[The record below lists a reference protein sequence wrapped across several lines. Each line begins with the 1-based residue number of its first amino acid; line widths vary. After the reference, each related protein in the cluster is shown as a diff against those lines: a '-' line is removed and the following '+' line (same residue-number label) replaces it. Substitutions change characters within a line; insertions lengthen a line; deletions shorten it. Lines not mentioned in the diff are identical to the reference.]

1 MDNQSNSK
9 NQGIKSVLKFA
20 KKKVESKNEYITEKF
35 EMINIEKETGKMIV
49 KIEFTLTTCI
59 ILLSNGKVF
68 TKGSKNDFTL
78 GREMNIENFYKFKE
92 ILFVPEEKESN
103 EVVIFNISA
112 GNEHV
117 LALDSKMRLWGW
129 GKNNMKQ
136 INPFINNDEIKRPI
150 IISVPNNM
158 RVVQIYALNNNS
170 LIIGSGNLV
179 YIWGSYKDKFTGTG
193 KVKNDQGYLD
203 KFVKM
208 DKVSYFLSNDIKKNS
223 NNFIDKFIVC
233 RKLSNIS
240 NGLVIEDS
248 LNKGYIIDKLNTEI
262 HLLKTEISNKN
273 EFNIKQML
281 DKGMKIND
289 QRYNILV
296 DLLNQYDSKLLE
308 ISNKKENLRKELM
321 DIEDELGKKNID
333 LENNSK
339 RIEEIESEIDVLN
352 TEINI
357 LKNQFKKELSQEKFS
372 TIYDKQNL
380 INKSKV
386 IKDSLNNNLN
396 VAIVFIENIEKEKNE
411 KSKKLQDLMREE
423 NEIYNW
429 KYIIED
435 MIQIVLESNSLNSK
449 NDASTKNRLNDR
461 FQEYFKLSDK
471 LDNCTFMKLNRKT
484 PYKIVPDLLEKSNK
498 ELSQLTS
505 EFDAIKSNFGENVA
519 ESIEIILNMI
529 SLKIELIKEQN
540 NLVKCFYLILTN
552 LQDEIKEKMFEI
564 NEKLVVSF
572 NTYHLK
578 HEEKEKEK
586 NTKDIEYIYKDII
599 LLYLKEVYSSDEVEN
614 FMPNNEDS
622 EKMNYE
628 KKMYL
633 NEKKEEL
640 ERLEA
645 RKNLIQIEEDLN
657 FDDLVSFNYDK
668 DEEEVK
674 NLLDYVKKLI

>member
-674 NLLDYVKKLI
+674 NLLDYVKNLI